1 MGKGIMRTIKNPHYI
16 NNARSIIA
24 CEFHYDDG
32 RVLTANITNVDGR
45 NPDWIEIHSSF
56 SNEELERNTQAAIQ
70 RINSEKEQKAEVE
83 RAMAD
88 KQKQEMLYQLKL
100 EAFEV
105 PLVKESTNKKL
116 KAQIRKAKTPFEVN
130 AFTSALILHEFNT
143 QSTTIVSEQPVAG

>member
-1 MGKGIMRTIKNPHYI
+1 MGKGIMRVIKNPHYI
-16 NNARSIIA
+16 NNARTVVA

-56 SNEELERNTQAAIQ
+56 STEELERNTQSAIQ
-70 RINSEKEQKAEVE
+70 RINTEKEQKALAEQ
-83 RAMAD
+83 AMAD
-88 KQKQEMLYQLKL
+88 KQKQEMLYQMKL

-105 PLVKESTNKKL
+105 PLVKDSTNKKL

-130 AFTSALILHEFNT
+130 AFTSALILHEFNS
-143 QSTTIVSEQPVAG
+143 QSTTIVSETAVG

>member
-1 MGKGIMRTIKNPHYI
+1 MRVIKNPHYI
-16 NNARSIIA
+16 NNARTIVA

-56 SNEELERNTQAAIQ
+56 SKEELDRNTQMAIQ
-70 RINSEKEQKAEVE
+70 RINKDKERQAEMEQAKV
-83 RAMAD
+83 D

-105 PLVKESTNKKL
+105 PMVKDSSNKKL
-116 KAQIRKAKTPFEVN
+116 KAQIRKAKTPFEVQ
-130 AFTSALILHEFNT
+130 AFTSALILHEFNS
-143 QSTTIVSEQPVAG
+143 QSTVIVEQPVTAE